1 MTVAVS
7 DMTASEYAHDLAGPG
22 VSIVVGQGGRAIGST
37 LPDATPSSFA
47 KQGTVTVGGV
57 DYRAVTQAFAGF
69 GGHPFD
75 VTVLSNL
82 SATAS
87 SLGTSRVVAAIFI
100 AAFLL
105 LAFAFTVLA
114 SRALQ
119 GQIKRFLDAARRL
132 GSGDFTARVPTEGHD
147 EFARL
152 ARSST
157 ACRASCPAAS
167 TSYRRS
173 ARGCGTRS
181 GGLERRF
188 ASNLDRPA
196 LLELALRTAVDA
208 VQASCG
214 RLSVRLTSADPLAET
229 VRGGLARRLRR
240 AGPRRGALG
249 AVPRRAGG
257 GRVRSDERR
266 VGRARPN

>member
-1 MTVAVS
+1 MS
-7 DMTASEYAHDLAGPG
+7 SQL
-22 VSIVVGQGGRAIGST
+22 SGR
-37 LPDATPSSFA
+37 LDE
-47 KQGTVTVGGV
+47 
-57 DYRAVTQAFAGF
+57 
-69 GGHPFD
+69 
-75 VTVLSNL
+75 LSQE
-82 SATAS
+82 
-87 SLGTSRVVAAIFI
+87 R
-100 AAFLL
+100 
-105 LAFAFTVLA
+105 
-114 SRALQ
+114 
-119 GQIKRFLDAARRL
+119 
-132 GSGDFTARVPTEGHD
+132 
-147 EFARL
+147 ARL
-152 ARSST
+152 RDSI
-157 ACRASCPAAS
+157 
-167 TSYRRS
+167 RRI
-173 ARGCGTRS
+173 GET
-181 GGLERRF
+181 F

>member
-173 ARGCGTRS
+173 GRGCGTRS
-181 GGLERRF
+181 GGSERRSHPTSI
-188 ASNLDRPA
+188 APRCSS
-196 LLELALRTAVDA
+196 LR
-208 VQASCG
+208 
-214 RLSVRLTSADPLAET
+214 
-229 VRGGLARRLRR
+229 
-240 AGPRRGALG
+240 
-249 AVPRRAGG
+249 
-257 GRVRSDERR
+257 
-266 VGRARPN
+266 